1 MGHGDPGSQ
10 WDRIVPF
17 LLLIIALSSPQLIN
31 LGPSSISQGVL
42 ELSCPQTLE
51 GQQLLY
57 ITKFTGLSNC
67 TTSHLPN
74 SEHLKVRGLEA
85 GRWWGPR
92 LRDLRKVTSSLE
104 ESTKMCLKL

>member
-10 WDRIVPF
+10 QGRIIPF
-17 LLLIIALSSPQLIN
+17 LLPMLVFFSPQLIN
-31 LGPSSISQGVL
+31 LGPSSISHGVL

-57 ITKFTGLSNC
+57 VTKFTGLSNC

-74 SEHLKVRGLEA
+74 SEHLEVRGLET
-85 GRWWGPR
+85 GMWWWDQG
-92 LRDLRKVTSSLE
+92 
-104 ESTKMCLKL
+104 